1 MDAYIRH
8 AAILIAGWGFILL
21 GVAGLLL
28 PILPGV
34 LFVLLGLAIL
44 STEYAWAHRWL
55 TSLGARFPKVHRAAE
70 RARREISRR
79 WQRLS
84 RQRPPN

>member
-44 STEYAWAHRWL
+44 STEYA
-55 TSLGARFPKVHRAAE
+55 
-70 RARREISRR
+70 
-79 WQRLS
+79 
-84 RQRPPN
+84 